1 MKTSDIL
8 TPGIPSF
15 FLLDCVTADS
25 ASLTNR
31 DVLTYLEHLMIT
43 SSTKLTRNEAAL
55 NIAKHIETLKI
66 SNGRD
71 RKALLWYA
79 IFVQTYTL

>member
-15 FLLDCVTADS
+15 FQFDCVTADS
-25 ASLTNR
+25 ASLSLTNR

-55 NIAKHIETLKI
+55 TIAKHIESLKVP
-66 SNGRD
+66 NGRD
-71 RKALLWYA
+71 RKALLWYV
-79 IFVQTYTL
+79 IFR